1 MHHDLLALSSSW
13 NLSQTDRPTPVS
25 LVSLDEAL
33 ERSSLKKGI
42 SRRDFLAELLKS
54 VHHQRL
60 LPLLAMLPRRWR
72 QEPASL
78 PEQLRRLGILLGEGL
93 MSPLL
98 LAAFADDLQH
108 LLPPRTNPKRS
119 ALDLWSLR
127 SYNDPSRQQWQLPEG
142 LETWRSQAT
151 AFLQSQH
158 KRIEP
163 KPRSGLAGLT
173 SLAGEIVW
181 SNHGLSYLQS
191 AEARHRNQQMAQVF
205 NVLGSNLLG
214 RQSLNVDT
222 YRFEGQSSGKDL
234 IQCLQS
240 KGWTCQARVRT
251 SVASFGLGASTTR
264 SDSNQWNQIPLA
276 VPYRTGLQDT
286 DQKEINAL
294 LPHACL
300 ELELDPPEDET
311 ESVLLQYYQGTEGL
325 NGWAAMNDLDRPW
338 QNGRSNGSVQY
349 SPTVFRDQQ
358 LFDVVDLCEL
368 MGAIH
373 NSEAS
378 MDNLQLGGYGAIGFC
393 IDSTALL
400 EYALT
405 SHTNLFPL
413 TLGGLWRERLRAQ
426 LDHLLEHSMRPN
438 EEAIDRYKI
447 AIEQMPQ
454 DLYHT
459 SATRKD
465 AKKRLL
471 ASQPSYSP
479 FLLIQDLNQQKS
491 QPNCVPVHDKSQQ
504 QPFDERPH

>member
-13 NLSQTDRPTPVS
+13 NPSQHDRATRVP
-25 LVSLDEAL
+25 LVSLEEAL

-42 SRRDFLAELLKS
+42 SRKDFLAELLKD
-54 VHHQRL
+54 VQHQRL

-78 PEQLRRLGILLGEGL
+78 PEQLRGLGILLGEGL

-108 LLPPRTNPKRS
+108 LLPQRTNPKRT
-119 ALDLWSLR
+119 ALDLWCQR
-127 SYNDPSRQQWQLPEG
+127 TYNDQGNQQWPLPEG
-142 LETWRSQAT
+142 LETWRSQA
-151 AFLQSQH
+151 AASLRSQNERP
-158 KRIEP
+158 KP
-163 KPRSGLAGLT
+163 KPRSELTGLT
-173 SLAGEIVW
+173 SLGGEIAW

-205 NVLGSNLLG
+205 NALGSNLLNG
-214 RQSLNVDT
+214 QSINVDT
-222 YRFEGQSSGKDL
+222 YRFEGQSCGKGL
-234 IQCLQS
+234 IQWLQS
-240 KGWTCQARVRT
+240 RGWMCQARVRS
-251 SVASFGLGASTTR
+251 SVASFGLGASTPC
-264 SDSNQWNQIPLA
+264 SDSNHWNQIPLA
-276 VPYRTGLQDT
+276 VPYRTGLQET
-286 DQKEINAL
+286 NQKEINAL

-300 ELELDPPEDET
+300 ELELQPPEDET
-311 ESVLLQYYQGTEGL
+311 VLLQYYQGTEGL

-358 LFDVVDLCEL
+358 LSDAVELCEL
-368 MGAIH
+368 MGAVH

-378 MDNLQLGGYGAIGFC
+378 MHNLHLGGYGAIGFC

-405 SHTNLFPL
+405 GHTNLFPL
-413 TLGGLWRERLRAQ
+413 TLGGLWRERLSAE
-426 LDHLLEHSMRPN
+426 LDHLLEQNMRPN
-438 EEAIDRYKI
+438 EEAVDRYKR
-447 AIEQMPQ
+447 AIENMPQ

-459 SATRKD
+459 IETRKD
-465 AKKRLL
+465 AKRRLL

-479 FLLIQDLNQQKS
+479 FLLIQDLNQQK
-491 QPNCVPVHDKSQQ
+491 D
-504 QPFDERPH
+504 

>member
-1 MHHDLLALSSSW
+1 MHHDLLALSSAW
-13 NLSQTDRPTPVS
+13 NRSQTDQPKPVP
-25 LVSLDEAL
+25 LVSLNEAL
-33 ERSSLKKGI
+33 EHSSLKKGI
-42 SRRDFLAELLKS
+42 NRRDFLAELLKG
-54 VHHQRL
+54 VQHPYL

-72 QEPASL
+72 QEPALL
-78 PEQLRRLGILLGEGL
+78 PEQLRGLGILLGEGL

-98 LAAFADDLQH
+98 LAALADDLQH
-108 LLPPRTNPKRS
+108 LLPQRTNPKRT
-119 ALDLWSLR
+119 ALDLWCQR
-127 SYNDPSRQQWQLPEG
+127 SYNDPSSQQCQLPEG
-142 LETWRSQAT
+142 LEAWKSQAT
-151 AFLQSQH
+151 TSLQPQNKQSE
-158 KRIEP
+158 R

-191 AEARHRNQQMAQVF
+191 AEARLRNQQMAQIF
-205 NVLGSNLLG
+205 NVLGSNLLI
-214 RQSLNVDT
+214 RQSLNGDT

-251 SVASFGLGASTTR
+251 SVASFGLGASTPS
-264 SDSNQWNQIPLA
+264 SDSHQWNQIPLA

-286 DQKEINAL
+286 AQQEINAL

-300 ELELDPPEDET
+300 ELELQPPEDET
-311 ESVLLQYYQGTEGL
+311 ETVLLQYYQGTEGL

-358 LFDVVDLCEL
+358 LSDAVDLCEL

-378 MDNLQLGGYGAIGFC
+378 MNNLHLGGYGAIGFC

-400 EYALT
+400 EYALIGR
-405 SHTNLFPL
+405 TNLFPL
-413 TLGGLWRERLRAQ
+413 TLGGLWRERLCTQ

-438 EEAIDRYKI
+438 DGAVDRYKM
-447 AIEQMPQ
+447 AIEKMPQ

-459 SATRKD
+459 SETRKD
-465 AKKRLL
+465 AKRRLL
-471 ASQPSYSP
+471 ASQPRHSP

-491 QPNCVPVHDKSQQ
+491 
-504 QPFDERPH
+504 

>member
-13 NLSQTDRPTPVS
+13 NLSQTDKPTPIS

-33 ERSSLKKGI
+33 ERSSLKRGI
-42 SRRDFLAELLKS
+42 SRRDFLAELLKG

-78 PEQLRRLGILLGEGL
+78 PEQLRGLGILLGEGL

-119 ALDLWSLR
+119 ALDLWCLR
-127 SYNDPSRQQWQLPEG
+127 SYNDPSSQQWQLPEG

-151 AFLQSQH
+151 ASLQSQH

-205 NVLGSNLLG
+205 NVLGSNLLSG
-214 RQSLNVDT
+214 KSLNVDT

-251 SVASFGLGASTTR
+251 SVASFGLGASTPR

-300 ELELDPPEDET
+300 ELELQPPENET

-358 LFDVVDLCEL
+358 LFDAVDLCEL

-405 SHTNLFPL
+405 GHTNLFPL
-413 TLGGLWRERLRAQ
+413 TLGGLWRERLSAH
-426 LDHLLEHSMRPN
+426 LDQLLEHSMRPN

-459 SATRKD
+459 SDTRKD
-465 AKKRLL
+465 AKRRLL
-471 ASQPSYSP
+471 ASQPSHSP
-479 FLLIQDLNQQKS
+479 FLLIQDLNQQRS
-491 QPNCVPVHDKSQQ
+491 
-504 QPFDERPH
+504 

>member
-1 MHHDLLALSSSW
+1 MHHDLLALSSNW
-13 NLSQTDRPTPVS
+13 NLSQTNRSTRVP
-25 LVSLDEAL
+25 LVSLEEAL

-42 SRRDFLAELLKS
+42 SRRDFLAALLTD
-54 VHHQRL
+54 VQHQRL

-78 PEQLRRLGILLGEGL
+78 PEHLRGLGILLGEGL

-108 LLPPRTNPKRS
+108 LLPQRTNPRRS
-119 ALDLWSLR
+119 ALDLWCQR
-127 SYNDPSRQQWQLPEG
+127 NYNDPGSQQWPLPEG
-142 LETWRSQAT
+142 LDTWKSQAT
-151 AFLQSQH
+151 ASLYPQNQH
-158 KRIEP
+158 SAPNSRT
-163 KPRSGLAGLT
+163 GLAGLS
-173 SLAGEIVW
+173 SLGGEIAW

-214 RQSLNVDT
+214 GQSLNLDT
-222 YRFEGQSSGKDL
+222 YRFEGQSCGKDL

-251 SVASFGLGASTTR
+251 SVASFGLGASTPS
-264 SDSNQWNQIPLA
+264 SDSNQWAQIPLA
-276 VPYRTGLQDT
+276 VPYRTGLQET
-286 DQKEINAL
+286 NQKEINAL

-300 ELELDPPEDET
+300 ELELQPPEDET
-311 ESVLLQYYQGTEGL
+311 VLLQYYQGTEGL

-358 LFDVVDLCEL
+358 LTDAIELCEL

-378 MDNLQLGGYGAIGFC
+378 MENLHLGGYGAIGFC

-405 SHTNLFPL
+405 GQTNLFPL
-413 TLGGLWRERLRAQ
+413 TLGGLWRERLSAK
-426 LDHLLEHSMRPN
+426 LDHLLEESMRPN
-438 EEAIDRYKI
+438 EDAVDRYKG
-447 AIEQMPQ
+447 ALENMPQ

-459 SATRKD
+459 SVTRND
-465 AKKRLL
+465 AKRRLL

-479 FLLIQDLNQQKS
+479 FLLIQDLNRQKS
-491 QPNCVPVHDKSQQ
+491 
-504 QPFDERPH
+504 

>member
-1 MHHDLLALSSSW
+1 MHHDLLALSSNW
-13 NLSQTDRPTPVS
+13 NLSQTDPSTRVP

-42 SRRDFLAELLKS
+42 SRRDFLAELLKG
-54 VHHQRL
+54 VQHQRL

-78 PEQLRRLGILLGEGL
+78 PEQLRGLGNLLGEGL

-108 LLPPRTNPKRS
+108 LLPQRTNPRRS
-119 ALDLWSLR
+119 ALDLWCQR
-127 SYNDPSRQQWQLPEG
+127 TYNNPGSQQWPLPEG
-142 LETWRSQAT
+142 LETWRSQA
-151 AFLQSQH
+151 AESLKSQNERL
-158 KRIEP
+158 KP
-163 KPRSGLAGLT
+163 KGRSGLTGLT
-173 SLAGEIVW
+173 SLGGEIAW

-205 NVLGSNLLG
+205 NVLGSNLLVE
-214 RQSLNVDT
+214 QNLNVDT
-222 YRFEGQSSGKDL
+222 YRFEGQSCGKDL

-240 KGWTCQARVRT
+240 KGWRCQARVRT
-251 SVASFGLGASTTR
+251 SVASFGLGASTPS

-276 VPYRTGLQDT
+276 IPYRTGLQET
-286 DQKEINAL
+286 NQKEINAL

-300 ELELDPPEDET
+300 ELELQPPEDDT
-311 ESVLLQYYQGTEGL
+311 VLLQYYQGTEGL

-358 LFDVVDLCEL
+358 LSDAVELCEL

-373 NSEAS
+373 NSEAG
-378 MDNLQLGGYGAIGFC
+378 MENLHLGGYGAIGFC

-405 SHTNLFPL
+405 GQTNLFPL
-413 TLGGLWRERLRAQ
+413 TLGGLWRERLSAQ
-426 LDHLLEHSMRPN
+426 LNHLLEQNMRPN
-438 EEAIDRYKI
+438 DDAVDRYKR
-447 AIEQMPQ
+447 AIEDMPQ

-459 SATRKD
+459 SVTRTD
-465 AKKRLL
+465 ARRRLL

-479 FLLIQDLNQQKS
+479 FLLIQDLNLQKS
-491 QPNCVPVHDKSQQ
+491 
-504 QPFDERPH
+504 

>member
-1 MHHDLLALSSSW
+1 MHQDLLALSSSW
-13 NLSQTDRPTPVS
+13 NSSQTDRSTRVPLIS
-25 LVSLDEAL
+25 LEEAL

-42 SRRDFLAELLKS
+42 SRRDFLAELLKG
-54 VHHQRL
+54 VHYQRL

-78 PEQLRRLGILLGEGL
+78 PEQLRGLGILLGEGL

-108 LLPPRTNPKRS
+108 LLPRRTNPKRT
-119 ALDLWSLR
+119 ALDLWCQR
-127 SYNDPSRQQWQLPEG
+127 TYNDQGNQQWPLPEG
-142 LETWRSQAT
+142 LETWRSQA
-151 AFLQSQH
+151 AASLRSQNERP
-158 KRIEP
+158 KP
-163 KPRSGLAGLT
+163 KPRSELTGLT
-173 SLAGEIVW
+173 SLGGEIAW

-214 RQSLNVDT
+214 RKSLNIDT
-222 YRFEGQSSGKDL
+222 YRFEGQSCGKSL
-234 IQCLQS
+234 IQWLQS
-240 KGWTCQARVRT
+240 RGWMCQARVRS
-251 SVASFGLGASTTR
+251 SVASFGLGASTPC
-264 SDSNQWNQIPLA
+264 SESNQWNQIPLA
-276 VPYRTGLQDT
+276 VPYRTGLQET
-286 DQKEINAL
+286 NQKEINAL

-300 ELELDPPEDET
+300 ELELQPPEDET
-311 ESVLLQYYQGTEGL
+311 VLLQYYQGTEGL

-358 LFDVVDLCEL
+358 LSDAVELCEL

-378 MDNLQLGGYGAIGFC
+378 MDNLHLGGYGAIGFC

-405 SHTNLFPL
+405 GHTNLFPL
-413 TLGGLWRERLRAQ
+413 TLGGLWRERLSAE
-426 LDHLLEHSMRPN
+426 LDQLLEHNMRPN
-438 EEAIDRYKI
+438 EEAVDRYKR
-447 AIEQMPQ
+447 AIEKMPQ

-459 SATRKD
+459 TETRKD
-465 AKKRLL
+465 AKRRLL

-479 FLLIQDLNQQKS
+479 FLLIQDLNRQK
-491 QPNCVPVHDKSQQ
+491 D
-504 QPFDERPH
+504 